1 MAESKDILRLESLR
15 QEVRDPTKAFAE
27 KLLAGLGENLQSITV
42 VGSSLTEDFKPGRSD
57 INTVIVL
64 GRPSSDSLDTITGA
78 VRSLRKR
85 KLAAPIPLTLA
96 HIERFCD
103 VLGVELLDLQMTHQT
118 ILGDDPFERLT
129 FTKDDIRVQCKRRL
143 LATLLRLRRGYIT
156 AAANERVICDM
167 LTSAA
172 CGLVPL
178 LRAMLWLKDIDRPH
192 RAELVFSTSAVEFL
206 IETHFIMAARRWRHA
221 RTYLRGDKI
230 STVFESICSAI
241 EMLALIVDEIEV

>member
-1 MAESKDILRLESLR
+1 MAEDKNLLKLDSLR
-15 QEVRDPTKAFAE
+15 EEVRDPIKAFAE
-27 KLLAGLGENLQSITV
+27 KLMAGLGENLESITV
-42 VGSSLTEDFKPGRSD
+42 VGSSLTEDFKPGSSD
-57 INTVIVL
+57 INTVVVL
-64 GRPSSDSLDTITGA
+64 ARPGSDSLDTLTGT

-96 HIERFCD
+96 YIERFCD

-118 ILGDDPFERLT
+118 ILGDDPFDGLT

-143 LATLLRLRRGYIT
+143 MATLLRLRRGYIS
-156 AAANERVICDM
+156 AAGNERLVCDT

-178 LRAMLWLKDIDRPH
+178 MRAMLWLRDIDRPH

-206 IETHFIMAARRWRHA
+206 VETHFIVAARRWRHEKA
-221 RTYLRGDKI
+221 RLRGENI
-230 STVFESICSAI
+230 STVFESICNSI
-241 EMLALIVDEIEV
+241 ERLALMIDERKV